1 MGTRLGFVWR
11 FAKEILM
18 NSFIKWLLSLV
29 LIGLVGISVY
39 TWAMLNWSY
48 GSGERA
54 GYVQKFSN
62 RGYICKT
69 WEGELAMV
77 SMPGT
82 MSEKFLFTV
91 REDAVAQKINA
102 NLGKKVA
109 LKYEQHI
116 GLPTTCFGDTE
127 YFVSDIVVLDE

>member
-1 MGTRLGFVWR
+1 
-11 FAKEILM
+11 M
-18 NSFIKWLLSLV
+18 NQFIKWLLSLV
-29 LIGLVGISVY
+29 FIGIAGLAAY

-48 GSGERA
+48 GNGERA

-62 RGYICKT
+62 HGYVCKT
-69 WEGELAMV
+69 WEGELALV

-116 GLPTTCFGDTE
+116 GLPTTCFGETE
-127 YFVSDIVVLDE
+127 YFVSDITVLDE

>member
-1 MGTRLGFVWR
+1 
-11 FAKEILM
+11 M
-18 NSFIKWLLSLV
+18 NSFVKWLLSLV
-29 LIGLVGISVY
+29 LIGFSLLAAY
-39 TWAMLNWSY
+39 TWAMLTWSY

-69 WEGELAMV
+69 WEGELAIV

-82 MSEKFLFTV
+82 MSEKFFFTV
-91 REDAVAQKINA
+91 RENAVAQKINA

-109 LKYEQHI
+109 LKYDQHI
-116 GLPTTCFGDTE
+116 GLPTSCFGDTE
-127 YFVSDIVVLDE
+127 YFVSDITVLDK